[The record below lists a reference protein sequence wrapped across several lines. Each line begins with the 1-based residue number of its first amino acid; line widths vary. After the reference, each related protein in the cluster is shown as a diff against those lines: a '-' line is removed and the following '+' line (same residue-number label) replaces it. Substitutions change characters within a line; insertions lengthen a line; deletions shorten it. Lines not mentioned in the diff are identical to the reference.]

1 MERLGF
7 FHSLTRPSSR
17 SLTLPFP
24 DCPMAL
30 QVTLNGKPHT
40 VESSQKITISEF
52 VASLEIG
59 KQPVL
64 VERNGEAVLV
74 REFDQHFI
82 EDGDVLE
89 VIRMVAGG

>member
-1 MERLGF
+1 M
-7 FHSLTRPSSR
+7 S
-17 SLTLPFP
+17 
-24 DCPMAL
+24 L
-30 QVTLNGKPHT
+30 QVTLNGNAHT
-40 VESSQKITISEF
+40 VESDEKITIAEF
-52 VASLEIG
+52 VATLEIG

-64 VERNGEAVLV
+64 VERNGEAVLT

>member
-1 MERLGF
+1 M
-7 FHSLTRPSSR
+7 P
-17 SLTLPFP
+17 
-24 DCPMAL
+24 L

-40 VESSQKITISEF
+40 VESEEKLSVAEF
-52 VASLEIG
+52 VSTLEIG

-64 VERNGEAVLV
+64 VERNGEAVFV
-74 REFDQHFI
+74 REFDEHFV